1 VANLVYILGLPFLL
15 CLELTAILGYL
26 GIHVLKREVIFVD
39 IALAQ
44 IAAVGAIGAHLAFGA
59 HGHSVL
65 GYACA
70 YGATLIVAAFYSAVR
85 KKVVQIPLEAMIGI
99 SYAIAAAGA
108 LFLVGIAPGGHVHI
122 QQMLA
127 GSILWTTWTDIIW
140 GAVLFITVGF
150 GFYIFRRPLAS
161 ISENYEKAAR
171 EGINTIGWDF
181 LFYALLGLVI
191 TFVVRLAGVVVV
203 FSILIIPATL
213 SALFASDWK
222 NRLIAAWIT
231 GIASATLGL
240 LFAERFDFSVGPA
253 IALFL
258 GIALSFTGLLR
269 FLKIG
274 KTITATV
281 SLILSAGALVWLI
294 SLPGASGQVP
304 APPALAAQPVQ
315 ETDVSPHQPEPAPG
329 IDFDNLAEIN
339 DPELL
344 VKLYPQAADPEEQS
358 RVISRLLELDPA
370 ASAQLVLLFLKSDP
384 PLLFRQIVVEDF
396 EKATGHSTGFDVNE
410 PFNTAG
416 NKKAAAIIAEKYK
429 ITNTD
434 LRPSL

>member
-1 VANLVYILGLPFLL
+1 MTDLVYILGLPFLL

-26 GIHVLKREVIFVD
+26 GIHVLKREVIFID

-44 IAAVGAIGAHLAFGA
+44 VAAVGAIGAHLAFKA

-65 GYACA
+65 GYVCA
-70 YGATLIVAAFYSAVR
+70 FGATLIVAAFYSAVR
-85 KKVVQIPLEAMIGI
+85 KKVVQIPLEAVIGV

-127 GSILWTTWTDIIW
+127 GSILWTTWPDIIW
-140 GAVLFITVGF
+140 GAVLFLTVGL
-150 GFYIFRRPLAS
+150 GFYIFRNPFAR
-161 ISENYEKAAR
+161 ISENYEKASR
-171 EGINTIGWDF
+171 EGLKTMRWDF

-213 SALFASDWK
+213 SALFASSWR
-222 NRLIAAWIT
+222 NRLIAAWIA
-231 GIASATLGL
+231 GGVSATLGL

-258 GIALSFTGLLR
+258 GIALIFTSLLR

-274 KTITATV
+274 KAITSTV
-281 SLILSAGALVWLI
+281 SLILSAVVLIWLI
-294 SLPGASGQVP
+294 SLPGASGQVH
-304 APPALAAQPVQ
+304 APPAQAALPVQ
-315 ETDVSPHQPEPAPG
+315 ETNASPHQPEPAPG
-329 IDFDNLAEIN
+329 IDFDNLAKIN

-344 VKLYPQAADPEEQS
+344 EKLYPQAADPDEQS
-358 RVISRLLELDPA
+358 RVIGRLLELDPPA
-370 ASAQLVLLFLKSDP
+370 GAHLVLLFLKSDP

-396 EKATGHSTGFDVNE
+396 ERATGQATGFDINE

-434 LRPSL
+434 LRPLL